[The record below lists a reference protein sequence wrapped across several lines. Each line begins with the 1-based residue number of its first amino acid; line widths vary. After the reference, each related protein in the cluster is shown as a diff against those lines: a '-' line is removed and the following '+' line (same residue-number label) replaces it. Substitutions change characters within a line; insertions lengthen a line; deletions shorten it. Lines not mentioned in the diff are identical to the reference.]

1 MRSHPNDRRPG
12 RVRRAVLLLTCL
24 GAAACGPFRQGSS
37 ASAALIFTNQ
47 ALDQATVYVV
57 GPGRDFRR
65 LGTVFPGQTDTL
77 TVPAEATI
85 RGFVNIVARMAG
97 SSEIRQTGPVSMSP
111 GEAYQATLP
120 GASNLISF
128 LPAG

>member
-1 MRSHPNDRRPG
+1 VHI
-12 RVRRAVLLLTCL
+12 RRAVLLLAAL
-24 GAAACGPFRQGSS
+24 GAAACGPFRQGSA

-97 SSEIRQTGPVSMSP
+97 TSELRQTGPVSMTS
-111 GEAYQATLP
+111 GQTYQATLP
-120 GASNLISF
+120 ASSNLISL

>member
-1 MRSHPNDRRPG
+1 
-12 RVRRAVLLLTCL
+12 
-24 GAAACGPFRQGSS
+24 
-37 ASAALIFTNQ
+37 LIFSNQ
-47 ALDQATVYVV
+47 SVDQATVYVL

-77 TVPAEATI
+77 SVPAEATI

-97 SSEIRQTGPVSMSP
+97 TSELKQTGPVSMSP
-111 GEAYQATLP
+111 GETYQATLP
-120 GASNLISF
+120 AGSSLISF